1 MEDLALKS
9 IEYALEKG
17 VEYTDAR
24 LEKHYNEVITASN
37 GKIERA
43 VINRKQG
50 IGIRVL
56 VNGAWGFQSTT
67 NLTMSGIK
75 EAVNRAYRVAKA
87 SSKYIMQKVELAPVK
102 TYVDS
107 YKTQVKMDIED
118 ISFEEKLSNIVKWEK
133 EIHANESIKHG
144 LIDYTGIKIDKTFVN
159 SEGTK
164 IRFLNSITWITI
176 KATSKEGEITQS
188 YEEVIGHSGG
198 YEIYQIQ
205 NIEEISRSIGEKACS
220 LLKAE
225 PVKTEKDAIV
235 ILDPNYLALLVHE
248 IIGHPSEADRVL
260 GREAA
265 WAGTTWWTGKLGQQI
280 GTEYLTVYDDPTIP
294 GTLGYYLYDDEG
306 VKARRKILIEKGIL
320 KEHMQSRETASIFN
334 TEPNAGMRAI
344 TYEYIPLI
352 RMSNTFWGEGDWT
365 YEELIEDTKEGYLV
379 IAMKEPSID
388 DKRYNWTISAQE
400 GYKIQN
406 GELTV
411 HLRDIA
417 LSSTAPK
424 FFKSVNAA
432 TKKAKILPIPGCG
445 KGDPM
450 QALYVGNG
458 GPYIRGKATI
468 VGVK

>member
-107 YKTQVKMDIED
+107 YKTQVKMNIED

-133 EIHANESIKHG
+133 EIHVNESIKHG

-424 FFKSVNAA
+424 FFKSVDAA

>member
-1 MEDLALKS
+1 MKDLALKS

-17 VEYTDAR
+17 VEYADAR

-43 VINRKQG
+43 VVNRKQG

-133 EIHANESIKHG
+133 EIHVNESIKHG

-411 HLRDIA
+411 HLRNIA

-424 FFKSVNAA
+424 FFKSVDAA